1 MEATELKQVAEAL
14 KSTDATIATYCA
26 ELGIEAP
33 L

>member
-14 KSTDATIATYCA
+14 QSTDATIAAYCA

>member
-1 MEATELKQVAEAL
+1 VSAELKQVAEAL
-14 KSTDATIATYCA
+14 QSTDTTITAYCA